1 MDIVKRIKQKCAE
14 KGTTM
19 GTLEKEL
26 GFANGTIRRWD
37 ERVPGADRA

>member
-19 GTLEKEL
+19 GTLEKNSDL
-26 GFANGTIRRWD
+26 LMD
-37 ERVPGADRA
+37 Q